1 MALRNKWEQLAALK
15 PDVAIIQECEQDE
28 RWPQGGY
35 TAALWHGGNRHKGIA
50 IVTFGDWQLRP
61 VAHVDASIEYVLPAE
76 VLGPRSFRILGVW
89 TKPAAIRERSYI
101 GQMLYAAEVYG
112 PWLAGGA
119 AVVAGD
125 LNSNAVWDRPQ
136 RARHAATVARL
147 GACGL
152 GSAYHAFFGCGQ
164 GAERHGTWYNH
175 KRIERSFHLDYCFV
189 PRNWLPHVYRVEVGR
204 PHAWLAY
211 SDHCP
216 LIVDVAMVD
225 AA

>member
-1 MALRNKWEQLAALK
+1 M
-15 PDVAIIQECEQDE
+15 PF
-28 RWPQGGY
+28 
-35 TAALWHGGNRHKGIA
+35 GIGRSGRG
-50 IVTFGDWQLRP
+50 TPPR
-61 VAHVDASIEYVLPAE
+61 LPGSA
-76 VLGPRSFRILGVW
+76 P
-89 TKPAAIRERSYI
+89 
-101 GQMLYAAEVYG
+101 
-112 PWLAGGA
+112 
-119 AVVAGD
+119 
-125 LNSNAVWDRPQ
+125 
-136 RARHAATVARL
+136 
-147 GACGL
+147 CGL